1 MKRTDLR
8 FVHRGEVVSLT
19 AVPPTR
25 TVLDYLREDRRLTG
39 TKEGCAEGDCGACT
53 VILGRLDEAGRM
65 RFAPVNACVLLMGM
79 IDGAWLVTVED
90 LTAPDGDLHPVQR
103 AMVDRHGSQ
112 CGFCTPG
119 FVMTIA
125 AYQLAGEPGDQDTI
139 NRWLAGNLC
148 RCTGYGPIQ
157 TAARSVAETPAPH
170 WFQARIDEAAR
181 LLAESRDEHASLDI
195 EDRQGRFFAPVDSH
209 TLAGHLET
217 HPDAHIVAGTTDVGL
232 WITKQFRPLSHLV
245 HIASARD
252 LAVVRVDDTAIEIG
266 AAVTFEAAMPALL
279 ADYPE
284 ARTMFERLG
293 SVQVRSSG
301 TVVGNVANGSPIGD
315 SSPFLI
321 AVGAQL
327 RLRRGEIRRTLP
339 IEAFFVAYGKQDRQP
354 GEFVEAVLVP
364 RRPEGLRLGVYK
376 LSKRRDQDISIVLA
390 ALAVRLTADGLCADA
405 RLAFGGMAGTPALA
419 TGASAALTGRPWT
432 EATIAAAQAALDD
445 DFKPLTDHRGTTWYR
460 QTSARNLLMRLFLQ
474 APEEPER
481 PAGDASA
488 AVPSAVPP
496 GERAVDLPI
505 PHDGATG
512 HVTGG
517 ATYVD
522 DIAEPVGTLHG
533 AVGLNPHG
541 AGTVRSI
548 DLTPVRRAPGV
559 VAVITEAD
567 IPGDTWMGPTTDD
580 EPVFAT
586 DHVQYPGQPLFLV
599 VAETRS
605 AARRAARLATVDV
618 AGAEP
623 VVTIDQALAAGR
635 ALHAPKTMQRG
646 DPETVLGESPHRL
659 TGEIRIGGQ
668 DHLYLEGQ
676 VSLAVPQEGGA
687 MVIHCSTQHP
697 SEVQDLVARAL
708 AVPAAMVSVE
718 VRRLGGGFGGKET
731 QAAPFAVMAA
741 VTARRLGRAVKI
753 RLDRDDDMLATG
765 KRHDFLGRYRVGF
778 GDDGRIRALDVELAS
793 RCGFSEDL
801 SGAVNDRAMFHIDN
815 AYHLPIVRVQSHRC
829 RTDTVSNTAFRGFG
843 GPQGMVVIERV
854 IDDIAAHLGLD
865 PLAVR
870 QINAYRTGQDTTPYG
885 MQVDPDAVPQMLA
898 QLADQSDYAARR
910 AAVEAFNRHSATAR
924 RGIALTPVK
933 FGIAFTKTPY
943 NQAGALLH
951 IYKDGSVHLNHGG
964 VEMGQGLYQK
974 VAQLVADAF
983 GLPLDRVAITATRT
997 DKVPNTSATAASSGT
1012 DLNGRAAELAAE
1024 TLKERLSAVYRDHVP
1039 GSRNEVVYAGGMV
1052 TDGQTPVPFAQ
1063 VVEWAYIDRVSLSA
1077 TGYYRTPKVAW
1088 DPKTWTGRPFFYFA
1102 YGAAVAEVE
1111 IDTLTGE
1118 YAVRQVDILHDVGR
1132 SINPAIDCG
1141 QIEGGFIQGM
1151 GWLTMEELVF
1161 DDTGR
1166 LLTHAPSTYKIPC
1179 ASDRPGALTIR
1190 LMDRANREDTV
1201 NRSKA
1206 VGEPPVMLAISI
1218 HSALAH
1224 AVSQA
1229 AGGTRWPDLNAPA
1242 TPEEV
1247 LRAITRLREAA

>member
-1 MKRTDLR
+1 MTRTDLR
-8 FVHRGEVVSLT
+8 FVHRGSLVSLST
-19 AVPPTR
+19 VPPTR

-53 VILGRLDEAGRM
+53 VLLGRLDESGRM
-65 RFAPVNACVLLMGM
+65 RFAPVNACVLLLGM

-90 LTAPDGDLHPVQR
+90 LEAPDGGLHPVQQ
-103 AMVDRHGSQ
+103 AMVDGHGSQ

-125 AYQLAGEPGDQDTI
+125 AYQLAGDPGDAATI

-157 TAARSVAETPAPH
+157 TAARSVAETPPPH
-170 WFQARIDEAAR
+170 WFIARMDEAAR
-181 LLAESRDEHASLDI
+181 LLAGSRDDHASLDI
-195 EDRQGRFFAPVDSH
+195 EDQEGRFFAPVDSDV
-209 TLAGHLET
+209 LADHLEA

-252 LAVVRVDDTAIEIG
+252 LAVVRVDDAAIEIG

-279 ADYPE
+279 TDYPE

-327 RLRRGEIRRTLP
+327 RLRRGSVRRTLP
-339 IEAFFVAYGKQDRQP
+339 IESFFVAYGKQDRQP
-354 GEFVEAVLVP
+354 GEFVESILVP

-390 ALAVRLTADGLCADA
+390 ALAVRLTPDGTCADA

-419 TGASAALTGRPWT
+419 SRACARLKGKPWT
-432 EATIAAAQAALDD
+432 AATVADAQAALDE
-445 DFKPLTDHRGTTWYR
+445 DFTPLTDHRGTDWYR
-460 QTSARNLLMRLFLQ
+460 QTSARNLLMRLFLD
-474 APEEPER
+474 APDEPER
-481 PAGDASA
+481 PAGDGAPAVPA
-488 AVPSAVPP
+488 AVRP
-496 GERAVDLPI
+496 GPQTVSLPI
-505 PHDGATG
+505 PHDGAAG
-512 HVTGG
+512 HVTGR
-517 ATYVD
+517 AIYVD

-533 AVGLNPHG
+533 AVGLNPGG
-541 AGTVRSI
+541 AGPVRSI
-548 DLTPVRRAPGV
+548 DMAPVHRAPGV
-559 VAVITEAD
+559 VAVITAAD
-567 IPGDTWMGPTTDD
+567 IPGDTWMGPTVDD

-599 VAETRS
+599 VADTRT
-605 AARRAARLATVDV
+605 AARRAARLATVTV
-618 AGAEP
+618 ATTDP

-635 ALHAPKTMQRG
+635 SLHEARTMQRG
-646 DPETVLGESPHRL
+646 DPEAALAASNHRL
-659 TGEIRIGGQ
+659 QGEIRIGGQ
-668 DHLYLEGQ
+668 DHMYLEGQ

-687 MVIHCSTQHP
+687 MTVHCSTQHP

-708 AVPAAMVSVE
+708 AVPSAAVTVE

-741 VTARRLGRAVKI
+741 VAARRLGRAVKI

-765 KRHDFLGRYRVGF
+765 KRHDFLGRYAVGF
-778 GDDGRIRALDVELAS
+778 DDDGRIRGLDVELAS

-801 SGAVNDRAMFHIDN
+801 SAAVNDRAMFHVDN
-815 AYHLPIVRVQSHRC
+815 AYHLPAVRVRSHRC

-854 IDDIAAHLGLD
+854 IDAIAAQLGLD
-865 PLAVR
+865 PLDVR
-870 QINAYRTGQDTTPYG
+870 QVNAYRAGQDETPYG
-885 MQVDPDAVPQMLA
+885 MQVEPDAIPSMLS
-898 QLADQSDYAARR
+898 QLAEQADYAGRR
-910 AAVEAFNRHSATAR
+910 AAVEAFNAEHPVAR

-933 FGIAFTKTPY
+933 FGISFTKTPY

-951 IYKDGSVHLNHGG
+951 IYNDGSVHLNHGG

-974 VAQLVADAF
+974 VAQLVADSF
-983 GLPLDRVAITATRT
+983 GLPLDRVAVTATRT

-1039 GSRNEVVYAGGMV
+1039 GARNQITFAGGMV
-1052 TDGQTPVPFAQ
+1052 TDGTTPVPFPQVAQ
-1063 VVEWAYIDRVSLSA
+1063 WAYQDRVSLST

-1088 DPKTWTGRPFFYFA
+1088 DPQTWTGRPFFYFA

-1118 YAVRQVDILHDVGR
+1118 YAVRQVDILHDAGR

-1161 DDTGR
+1161 DDAGR
-1166 LLTHAPSTYKIPC
+1166 LRTHAPSTYKIPC

-1206 VGEPPVMLAISI
+1206 VGEPPLMLAISV
-1218 HSALAH
+1218 HSALSH

-1229 AGGTRWPDLNAPA
+1229 ASGTRWPDLDAPA
-1242 TPEEV
+1242 TPEAV
-1247 LRAITRLREAA
+1247 LRAIARLREAA